1 MLFAVHT
8 KTKIDLLSKN
18 TTCFLHDQHI
28 ILHTPFP
35 PKCLCAARRSMS
47 SSQKLAD
54 RSTNPRCAL
63 LPGTILQCTCSL
75 CHLQLCL
82 FFFAAIFQ
90 FGAVIMSVEWLD
102 SFTATDTS
110 ARKQPIAGTHIRD
123 DQSTLLGVCQWS
135 RIFGEHAGRGMRMCV
150 RDVRDVCG
158 FCQLIV
164 WCCAVL
170 AALTCPGLHP
180 MLTWRYPP
188 LAITAGASARG
199 RPGRH

>member
-1 MLFAVHT
+1 MFVCSEALDEFIAKIGRQIDESKVRTASRDHTAVHMLT
-8 KTKIDLLSKN
+8 LSLTTLL
-18 TTCFLHDQHI
+18 I
-28 ILHTPFP
+28 
-35 PKCLCAARRSMS
+35 
-47 SSQKLAD
+47 
-54 RSTNPRCAL
+54 
-63 LPGTILQCTCSL
+63 
-75 CHLQLCL
+75 
-82 FFFAAIFQ
+82 FFAAIFQ

-150 RDVRDVCG
+150 RDVRDVCV
-158 FCQLIV
+158 FSQLIV

-180 MLTWRYPP
+180 MLTLRYPP